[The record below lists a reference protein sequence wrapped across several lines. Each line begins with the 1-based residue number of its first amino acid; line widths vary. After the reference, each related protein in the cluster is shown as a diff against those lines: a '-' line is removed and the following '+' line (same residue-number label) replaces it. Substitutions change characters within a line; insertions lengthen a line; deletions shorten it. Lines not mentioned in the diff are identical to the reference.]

1 MNLRTFLI
9 LLLYGLIVTIVLL
22 LALSGTI
29 IGYLNSE
36 EFEIIVSDKYVKGES
51 GQYFIID
58 ENKNAYT
65 IQDLFFKGKFNST
78 DLYNQMEIG
87 KKYKIETTG
96 YRIHFLSEYKNINKI
111 YELEEK

>member
-1 MNLRTFLI
+1 MDLEDYLV
-9 LLLYGLIVTIVLL
+9 LLYGLIVILMLLFVL
-22 LALSGTI
+22 AGTI
-29 IGYLNSE
+29 MGYLNSE
-36 EFEIIVSDKYVKGES
+36 EFEIIVSDKYVKGKN

-96 YRIHFLSEYKNINKI
+96 YRIHFLSEYRNINKI

>member
-1 MNLRTFLI
+1 MDLEDYLV
-9 LLLYGLIVTIVLL
+9 LLYGLIVILMLLFVL
-22 LALSGTI
+22 AGTI
-29 IGYLNSE
+29 MGYLNPE
-36 EFEIIVSDKYVKGES
+36 EFEIIVSDKYVKGKN

-96 YRIHFLSEYKNINKI
+96 YRIHFLSEYRNINKI

>member
-1 MNLRTFLI
+1 MYLRDFLI
-9 LLLYGLIVTIVLL
+9 LLLYGLLVILMLL
-22 LALSGTI
+22 FVLSGI
-29 IGYLNSE
+29 IMGYLNSE

-58 ENKNAYT
+58 ENKNAYI
-65 IQDLFFKGKFNST
+65 IQDLLFKGKFNST

-87 KKYKIETTG
+87 KKYRIETTG
-96 YRIHFLSEYKNINKI
+96 YRIHFLSRYKNINKI